1 MITINQTVNLKIFKL
16 NYSGNFDEV
25 KSENLLD
32 LFSIVNVL
40 SIYVPMQKRMYIWIG
55 KTATQGLK
63 KHIAQTR
70 ALFSTQF
77 PELKILRNITIESGS
92 EPSDFFQFI
101 GFSYEELNDHLK
113 KQEEALAPI
122 IKKIN
127 TLISKQNKLIE
138 SEKYT
143 EAIKISEQIIELSH
157 EINDTALESEQKD
170 IISELEQ
177 KADLKTDIDKIKDE
191 TLDIRNKFENLI
203 ETEIS
208 TNIIEAHK
216 IVEKFK
222 QTYEDSFDLTSIS
235 ESNELIK
242 KEETIWSNFIKDQQ
256 FSTRNLEK
264 LKKQVI
270 KALKENKILEAEE
283 SLKRAKEHL
292 LHITDDDVKDEWNK
306 IETEVLEKK
315 IKSETLEKIEESIA
329 ESTKLKKDYEFEE
342 AITKLNSTI
351 ELIQDKEIL
360 EYSKRL
366 QELKE
371 ELLEAEKNFKK
382 ISEEIL
388 ELEGKV
394 EENRK
399 NKQFYAALLNSEK
412 IIEKAESIKKHD
424 MVLMY
429 TSIVE
434 EIKEQI
440 NKIETN
446 EKLEK
451 ENLLKKAKEIEKLI
465 IIDQNVLPLVEDFS
479 VDEILGDLSD
489 DINQMMEEVG
499 KLLDDHR
506 VEVREDISTKS
517 LIKTASG
524 EAIELI
530 QKIDI
535 QKTQEDDQKVKFSV
549 KSGLVNPF
557 DDLIEEAIITD
568 LIPYNYEITEVHL
581 NGEPVKE
588 LPNKALTK
596 QGIEI
601 EWKIQNIPP
610 KEEVDINYDLRRRVS
625 RTIIFILKGRL
636 SIIKTHAN
644 LKILKLEGLY
654 EASLPFTNSFGEII
668 NGVIVED
675 IIPLYYLHF
684 IKEPLKLLPA
694 EISSSKL
701 GDLIKWNIGTME
713 PKTINYQYRLLELYR
728 LEEIKINIDIL
739 SKSGID
745 SLNKG
750 DLTEALEI
758 YDKIINQL
766 EEYSK

>member
-1 MITINQTVNLKIFKL
+1 MITINQTVNLKVFKL

-101 GFSYEELNDHLK
+101 GFSYEDLEEHLK
-113 KQEEALAPI
+113 KQEEALAPV

-138 SEKYT
+138 SEKYAD
-143 EAIKISEQIIELSH
+143 AIKISEQIIELSH
-157 EINDTALESEQKD
+157 EINDTALESEHKD
-170 IISELEQ
+170 IISELKE

-191 TLDIRNKFENLI
+191 TLDIKNKFENLI
-203 ETEIS
+203 ETKIS

-222 QTYEDSFDLTSIS
+222 QKYKQSFDLSTIPKSS
-235 ESNELIK
+235 ELIK
-242 KEETIWSNFIKDQQ
+242 KDETIWSNFIKDQQ
-256 FSTRNLEK
+256 FSTKTLEK
-264 LKKQVI
+264 LEKQI
-270 KALKENKILEAEE
+270 RKALKEHKILEAEE

-292 LHITDDDVKDEWNK
+292 LHIIDVGIKDEWNK
-306 IETEVLEKK
+306 IETELLEKK

-329 ESTKLKKDYEFEE
+329 ESTKLKKKYEFEE
-342 AITKLNSTI
+342 AIRRLNSTI
-351 ELIQDKEIL
+351 ELIQDKDIL

-371 ELLEAEKNFKK
+371 DLLEAEKNFKK
-382 ISEEIL
+382 INEEIL
-388 ELEGKV
+388 ALEEKV
-394 EENRK
+394 KENRK

-412 IIEKAESIKKHD
+412 IIEKSESIKKHD
-424 MVLMY
+424 TVLKY
-429 TSIVE
+429 TSIIE
-434 EIKEQI
+434 ELKEQI
-440 NKIETN
+440 NKIET
-446 EKLEK
+446 EQKLEK
-451 ENLLKKAKEIEKLI
+451 EKLLKKAKEIEKAI
-465 IIDQNVLPLVEDFS
+465 KFDQNVLPIVEEFS
-479 VDEILGDLSD
+479 VDEIIGDLSD
-489 DINQMMEEVG
+489 DIDQMMAEIG
-499 KLLDDHR
+499 KLLDEHR
-506 VEVREDISTKS
+506 VEVKEEISTKT

-524 EAIELI
+524 EAVELT
-530 QKIDI
+530 QNTEV
-535 QKTQEDDQKVKFSV
+535 QKTQEDDQKVKFRV

-557 DDLIEEAIITD
+557 DDVIEEAIITD

-588 LPNKALTK
+588 LPDKTLTK
-596 QGIEI
+596 QGIEL

-694 EISSSKL
+694 ETSSSKL

-728 LEEIKINIDIL
+728 LEEIKININIL
-739 SKSGID
+739 SKNGID
-745 SLNKG
+745 TLNKG
-750 DLTEALEI
+750 DLTEA
-758 YDKIINQL
+758 
-766 EEYSK
+766 